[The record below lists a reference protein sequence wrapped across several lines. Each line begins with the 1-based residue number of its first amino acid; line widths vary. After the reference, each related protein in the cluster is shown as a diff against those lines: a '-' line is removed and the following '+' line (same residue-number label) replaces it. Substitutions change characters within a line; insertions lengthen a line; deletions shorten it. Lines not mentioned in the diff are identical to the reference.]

1 MGPLHFE
8 QIDPHRNRAR
18 FYRLEIRPTLFGE
31 TVLVKAW
38 GRVGTLGQQRELP
51 VRDPAEA
58 VAALELE
65 TRIRLRRGYRPVDP
79 GFDLPPLSGAL

>member
-18 FYRLEIRPTLFGE
+18 FYRLEIRLTLFGE

-38 GRVGTLGQQRELP
+38 GRVGTDGQQRELP
-51 VRDPAEA
+51 VRDSAGA
-58 VAALELE
+58 LAALELE
-65 TRIRLRRGYRPVDP
+65 ARKRLRRGYRPVDP
-79 GFDLPPLSGAL
+79 AFAVPPLSGAL

>member
-1 MGPLHFE
+1 MGSFHFK

-31 TVLVKAW
+31 IELVKAW
-38 GRVGTLGQQRELP
+38 GRVGTGGQRRELP

-58 VAALELE
+58 VAA
-65 TRIRLRRGYRPVDP
+65 V
-79 GFDLPPLSGAL
+79 

>member
-8 QIDPHRNRAR
+8 QIDPYRNRAR
-18 FYRLEIRPTLFGE
+18 FYRLEIRLTLFGE

-51 VRDPAEA
+51 VRDSARA
-58 VAALELE
+58 VAAVEAE
-65 TRIRLRRGYRPVDP
+65 ARKRLRRGYRPVDP
-79 GFDLPPLSGAL
+79 GFDVPPLCGAL